1 VAEPATAL
9 SIAPADIHNQTLIA
23 NTHPSGWVNPQ
34 PAPRYNMVVI
44 GAGTAGLII
53 AAGAAGLGAKV
64 ALIERDLM
72 GGDCLN
78 TGCVPSKALLRSARA
93 LAGARDVSAYGV
105 AVPDGAGADFP
116 AVMERMRRL
125 RAALSAKDSAAR
137 YRDLGVDVFIGT
149 GRFSGR
155 HSIEVG
161 GHTLRMRRAAIA
173 TGTRAAAPPIPGLAA
188 AGFLTNETVFS
199 LTTLPRRLIIIG
211 GGPVG
216 CELAQAFG
224 RFGSQVALLE
234 MAPTIMPQEDPD
246 AVRILKDSLSRA
258 GIDVHEGV
266 RIESVQSGADGKR
279 VRVEGTEG
287 ELEADE
293 ILVAA
298 GRMPNADGLNL
309 EAAGVDYDPRTGVKV
324 DDRLRTSNPRIYA
337 AGDICSPYRFTHV
350 ADAAARIVIRNALFM
365 GRQRASALTIP
376 WCTYTDPEIAHVGLY
391 ESQAQ
396 ARGIAIRTFVQ
407 PLSDVDRAV
416 LDGETA
422 GFVKVHVREGTD
434 KIVGATVVATH
445 AGEMISELT
454 LAMAAGLGLGTIGQT
469 IHPYPTQAEAI
480 RKIADAYNR
489 TRLTPRLSRL
499 FQRWMSWTR

>member
-1 VAEPATAL
+1 
-9 SIAPADIHNQTLIA
+9 
-23 NTHPSGWVNPQ
+23 
-34 PAPRYNMVVI
+34 M
-44 GAGTAGLII
+44 
-53 AAGAAGLGAKV
+53 
-64 ALIERDLM
+64 
-72 GGDCLN
+72 
-78 TGCVPSKALLRSARA
+78 
-93 LAGARDVSAYGV
+93 
-105 AVPDGAGADFP
+105 
-116 AVMERMRRL
+116 
-125 RAALSAKDSAAR
+125 
-137 YRDLGVDVFIGT
+137 
-149 GRFSGR
+149 
-155 HSIEVG
+155 
-161 GHTLRMRRAAIA
+161 
-173 TGTRAAAPPIPGLAA
+173 
-188 AGFLTNETVFS
+188 FS

-224 RFGSQVALLE
+224 CFGSQVALLE

-246 AVRILKDSLSRA
+246 AVRILKDSLLRA

-266 RIESVQSGADGKR
+266 RIESVQSGAAGKR

-298 GRMPNADGLNL
+298 GRMPNVEGLNL

-434 KIVGATVVATH
+434 KVVGATVVATH

-454 LAMAAGLGLGTIGQT
+454 LAMAGGLGLGTIGQT

>member
-1 VAEPATAL
+1 MCMGRA
-9 SIAPADIHNQTLIA
+9 NQ
-23 NTHPSGWVNPQ
+23 
-34 PAPRYNMVVI
+34 
-44 GAGTAGLII
+44 
-53 AAGAAGLGAKV
+53 
-64 ALIERDLM
+64 
-72 GGDCLN
+72 
-78 TGCVPSKALLRSARA
+78 
-93 LAGARDVSAYGV
+93 
-105 AVPDGAGADFP
+105 
-116 AVMERMRRL
+116 
-125 RAALSAKDSAAR
+125 
-137 YRDLGVDVFIGT
+137 
-149 GRFSGR
+149 
-155 HSIEVG
+155 
-161 GHTLRMRRAAIA
+161 
-173 TGTRAAAPPIPGLAA
+173 
-188 AGFLTNETVFS
+188 
-199 LTTLPRRLIIIG
+199 
-211 GGPVG
+211 
-216 CELAQAFG
+216 
-224 RFGSQVALLE
+224 
-234 MAPTIMPQEDPD
+234 
-246 AVRILKDSLSRA
+246 
-258 GIDVHEGV
+258 
-266 RIESVQSGADGKR
+266 SVQSGAAGKR

-293 ILVAA
+293 ILVA
-298 GRMPNADGLNL
+298 GRMPNVEGLNL

-434 KIVGATVVATH
+434 KVVGATVVATH
-445 AGEMISELT
+445 AGEMISR
-454 LAMAAGLGLGTIGQT
+454 ADPGDGRRARPGDWPDH
-469 IHPYPTQAEAI
+469 HPYPTQAEAI